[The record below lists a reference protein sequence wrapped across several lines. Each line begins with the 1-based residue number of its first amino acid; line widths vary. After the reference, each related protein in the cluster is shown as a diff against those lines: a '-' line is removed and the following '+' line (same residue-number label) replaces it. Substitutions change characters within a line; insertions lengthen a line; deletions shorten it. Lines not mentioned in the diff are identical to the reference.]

1 MVSPIYVMMTNPL
14 SRLEVIMQT
23 SSIDKKSISVYS
35 AVKEV
40 VTDSKTYGL
49 RGMFRGQ
56 GIGIA
61 KAIVSLTMFHQGRI
75 FCTDYLKQRN
85 ERLGRYYK
93 DDKDIKIA

>member
-1 MVSPIYVMMTNPL
+1 MTNPL

-23 SSIDKKSISVYS
+23 SSIKGKSISVTD
-35 AVKEV
+35 AIKEV
-40 VTDSKTYGL
+40 VKDSKEFGL

-75 FCTDYLKQRN
+75 FLTDYLKGRN
-85 ERLGRYYK
+85 ESMGYLPGSEK
-93 DDKDIKIA
+93 